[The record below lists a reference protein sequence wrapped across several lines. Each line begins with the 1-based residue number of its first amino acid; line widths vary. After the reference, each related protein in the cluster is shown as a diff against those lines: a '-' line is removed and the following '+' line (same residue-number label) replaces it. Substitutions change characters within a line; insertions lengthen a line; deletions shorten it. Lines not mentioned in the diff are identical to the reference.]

1 VKKRDNKRLYIYF
14 VKHKRTIAGCRG
26 IMLSRNIKQKDKKDG
41 RWKTLH
47 GISTSCLRFS
57 SRHSPRTPKK
67 DPNANCNQQTDINVK
82 REAKDAKFSGEH

>member
-41 RWKTLH
+41 KRYMGYLPAVCGFLP
-47 GISTSCLRFS
+47 GIVQELPRRIQTPTVI
-57 SRHSPRTPKK
+57 SR
-67 DPNANCNQQTDINVK
+67 QT
-82 REAKDAKFSGEH
+82 